1 MLTEDDIKKAEEQK
15 ITKVYAV
22 FPAPCGG
29 YVAMQQDLWG
39 IKEGIKEGKERGL
52 DLSWLERRFLTRE
65 EANEYIKTLTE
76 GEQDGK

>member
-1 MLTEDDIKKAEEQK
+1 MLTEDDIRRAEEQK
-15 ITKVYAV
+15 ITKAYAV

-29 YVAMQQDLWG
+29 YVAIQQSLEG
-39 IKEGIKEGKERGL
+39 IKEGLKVGKERGL